1 MRKNKRLLTYQER
14 SDRNLM
20 WFTAAVAF
28 VVCIVIYVLPSGL
41 EEWNGDPSGQHSQ
54 SLLQQMASYF

>member
-20 WFTAAVAF
+20 WFTIGVAI
-28 VVCIVIYVLPSGL
+28 VVCLVIYVIPSGTD
-41 EEWNGDPSGQHSQ
+41 EAWIGHFEQHSSSQ
-54 SLLQQMASYF
+54 YSQTAAHF